1 MTLGDELRAVLSQE
15 ADMQYATPP
24 DVDGLILGGRRRRRH
39 RNLTRA
45 GGAALALV
53 LVGGGAYALTQQDGG
68 TAQGSRL
75 ADAPSATSGPT
86 RDPDV
91 PVDLPPDAGPPG
103 SLEPGTYR
111 VLVGSDAPG
120 LVLEADL
127 TLEAGWRGG
136 NFPTTMADG
145 TFGGFGVYRPWSLG
159 AGSGCESDPPN
170 ADLGETPRALAQDLA
185 NLPRSTVLQ
194 PIEPTR
200 AWGYDA
206 QHLRLRI
213 QEDCGFDEL
222 YRVAETPRG
231 TRGINYGSQSTGVV
245 IDFWVLDVD
254 GAAVVVDSWHQ
265 GGSSVG
271 LVDRVARAAE
281 SITLVRQ

>member
-24 DVDGLILGGRRRRRH
+24 DVDRLILRGRQRRRN
-39 RNLTRA
+39 RNLARA

-53 LVGGGAYALTQQDGG
+53 LVGGGAYAVTHQDGG

-75 ADAPSATSGPT
+75 ADAPSATSDPT
-86 RDPDV
+86 GDPDAA
-91 PVDLPPDAGPPG
+91 VDLPPDAGPPG

-111 VLVGSDAPG
+111 VLVGSDARG
-120 LVLEADL
+120 LVLEVDL

-136 NFPTTMADG
+136 NFPTTQDG
-145 TFGGFGVYRPWSLG
+145 KFGGFAVYRPWSLG
-159 AGSGCESDPPN
+159 AGSGCESDPPKT
-170 ADLGETPRALAQDLA
+170 DLGESPRALAKDLA
-185 NLPRSTVLQ
+185 NLPRSTVVQ
-194 PIEPTR
+194 PIEPTE

-213 QEDCGFDEL
+213 QEDCGFDAL

-231 TRGINYGSQSTGVV
+231 TRGINYGYGSTGVV

-254 GAAVVVDSWHQ
+254 GATVVVDAWHQ
-265 GGSSVG
+265 VGASVG
-271 LVDRVARAAE
+271 LVDKVTRAAE
-281 SITLVRQ
+281 SITFVRP